1 MDESEGIP
9 LNNQTSISGLNSQ
22 AISSY
27 MAAAAKDLANSE
39 QKDKELANLRA
50 VNIQLVKEITQ
61 VKLALA
67 DSAVKIYILEK
78 AASEAQIKTQD
89 VNNGAPPSVTTA
101 RPGKKVSYANV
112 AKISKKPVFTLMAKV
127 AQPGGSVSV
136 KQVHSLI
143 DFENDG
149 PPVQSLRV
157 DKDKVSLK
165 FRSQAELDLAKS
177 RLVNNAEAKKL
188 LDNIHAPSFLYP
200 VLVKV
205 ADVNM
210 GTYPFPSKN
219 DTAENRKKIIES
231 VKINLGLENPQL
243 AGHIGSFRVLN
254 TQVVDDSTTH
264 LVHLGL
270 TSRSVWVKLLE
281 QGKINYKQ
289 VRHVVSEVD
298 PNKEVKH
305 CSNCQSIGHLAR
317 FCPTP
322 EVSKCARCGGD
333 HQVVTCVEGTTPCC
347 ANCKGPHPS
356 SSYKCQ
362 SHIRAVKVF
371 LAKLSK

>member
-1 MDESEGIP
+1 LVSQLSLEMGPIGHSPNKANPVKQKKCNGESCTNQFSPSTVSDTLCQSCKAPPTGFTPVGGKKSVEKRGSDTLSPITQPEAKASKNDESREESEGIL
-9 LNNQTSISGLNSQ
+9 LNNHTSISGLNSQ
-22 AISSY
+22 VISSY
-27 MAAAAKDLANSE
+27 MAAAAKDTANNE
-39 QKDKELANLRA
+39 QKDRELANLRA
-50 VNIQLVKEITQ
+50 VNNQLVKELTQ

-67 DSAVKIYILEK
+67 DSAVKIFNLEK
-78 AASEAQIKTQD
+78 AASETLNRPKG

-101 RPGKKVSYANV
+101 RPEKKISYANV
-112 AKISKKPVFTLMAKV
+112 AKITKKPVFTLMAKV

-136 KQVHSLI
+136 KQVHSFI

-157 DKDKVSLK
+157 ENDKVSLK

-219 DTAENRKKIIES
+219 DTAEIRKKTIES
-231 VKINLGLENPQL
+231 VKVNLGLENPQL

-254 TQVVDDSTTH
+254 TRVVGDSTTH

-270 TSRSVWVKLLE
+270 TS
-281 QGKINYKQ
+281 
-289 VRHVVSEVD
+289 
-298 PNKEVKH
+298 
-305 CSNCQSIGHLAR
+305 
-317 FCPTP
+317 
-322 EVSKCARCGGD
+322 
-333 HQVVTCVEGTTPCC
+333 
-347 ANCKGPHPS
+347 
-356 SSYKCQ
+356 
-362 SHIRAVKVF
+362 
-371 LAKLSK
+371 